1 MSQPVRSI
9 LTELKRQAEAG
20 DPMPESDT
28 SELGY
33 VYVYVEGCI
42 DLDAL

>member
-33 VYVYVEGCI
+33 VYVEGCI